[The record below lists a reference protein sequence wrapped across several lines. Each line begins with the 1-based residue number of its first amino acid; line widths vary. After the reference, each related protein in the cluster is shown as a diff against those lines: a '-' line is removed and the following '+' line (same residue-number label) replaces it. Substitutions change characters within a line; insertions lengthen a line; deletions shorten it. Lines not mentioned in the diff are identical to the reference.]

1 MDYARGCVLA
11 YRVITATVPVWYYHR
26 MEPFTHIYCT
36 TCKAIKPAKREAN
49 AIGCGVCNTLQLEL
63 DENERGKCENC
74 GLESLVHE
82 PLDSEDVSGR
92 FLGGDIVCNNC
103 KLILATVYKEKPA
116 TDSRRKNTAPG
127 FS

>member
-1 MDYARGCVLA
+1 
-11 YRVITATVPVWYYHR
+11 

-82 PLDSEDVSGR
+82 PLDSEDVSRR